1 MAAATPAV
9 VARPASNPVA
19 VTACAGDGCTETSN
33 LTVPAGG
40 QGETMTDQI
49 PAGATQG
56 SINLQPEDNDP
67 TGQKA
72 FDGVVDTLLT
82 DNPGLIPAKLNQR
95 SKRILTCVYLSYLP
109 FTGEYPDTFRL
120 LNGTTYQALVL
131 DACLQLALSF
141 PNPSAAAD
149 ATRSGSGPCAR
160 FGAAV
165 TLQVTRT
172 RSGYSGVINRA
183 GRPSGRHSA
192 TVSCR
197 RSGRGLSISIRPR
210 VRGQKLRK
218 AVGSNLGVAF
228 VNPTKSPVGVRTT
241 FKVN

>member
-1 MAAATPAV
+1 MAVAAPAA
-9 VARPASNPVA
+9 VARPASDPVA
-19 VTACAGDGCTETSN
+19 VTACAGEGCTETSN

-49 PAGATQG
+49 PANATRG
-56 SINLQPEDNDP
+56 SINLQPEPSDD
-67 TGQKA
+67 QKA
-72 FDGVVDTLLT
+72 FDGLVDTLLT
-82 DNPGLIPAKLNQR
+82 DNTGLIPAKLNQR

-109 FTGEYPDTFRL
+109 FTGDYPDTFRL

-141 PNPSAAAD
+141 PTPPAAAD
-149 ATRSGSGPCAR
+149 AARSGSGPCAR

-165 TLQVTRT
+165 TLKVTRT
-172 RSGYSGVINRA
+172 RSGFSGVINRA

-192 TVSCR
+192 TISCR

-218 AVGSNLGVAF
+218 AIGSNLGVAF
-228 VNPTKSPVGVRTT
+228 VNPTKSSVGVRTT